1 MVSSHVTRRAAKLPE
16 SSAILF
22 MNSFESPSKT
32 VTKGLFNFKTRPRPH
47 KAIGEV
53 KVLWQSFFLV
63 AYASNGVDVLS
74 THNKLFIGRM
84 VRWHVKLSS
93 RKHEMAEVKLLNQT
107 VPCVTYPRKVHFHK
121 THSFGV
127 YVSVA

>member
-1 MVSSHVTRRAAKLPE
+1 MFHAAAKLPE

-32 VTKGLFNFKTRPRPH
+32 VTKVCSTLKPARALIKPSAESKFSG
-47 KAIGEV
+47 AG
-53 KVLWQSFFLV
+53 FLV

-93 RKHEMAEVKLLNQT
+93 CKHEMAEVKLLNQT
-107 VPCVTYPRKVHFHK
+107 VPCATNPRKVHFHK

>member
-1 MVSSHVTRRAAKLPE
+1 MLHAAAKLPE

-22 MNSFESPSKT
+22 MNSFESRSKT
-32 VTKGLFNFKTRPRPH
+32 VTKVCSTLKPARALIKPSAKSKFSGSL
-47 KAIGEV
+47 
-53 KVLWQSFFLV
+53 FFLV

-84 VRWHVKLSS
+84 VRLHVKLSS

-107 VPCVTYPRKVHFHK
+107 VPCATYPRKVHFHK